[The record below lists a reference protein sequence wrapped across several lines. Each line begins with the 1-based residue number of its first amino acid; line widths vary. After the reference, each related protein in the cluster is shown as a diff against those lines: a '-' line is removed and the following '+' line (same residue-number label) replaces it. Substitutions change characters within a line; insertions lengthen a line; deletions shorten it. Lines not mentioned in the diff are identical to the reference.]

1 MSKTKEAFKL
11 IVQRGE
17 EKEKGYL
24 FDEFRYRYYV
34 IATNDFE
41 TSPEEIIHFP
51 NQRENSENYNKELK
65 MGLDWNMFP
74 LEDFSANSL
83 FFEPNILV
91 YNLSIALKYLV
102 LKGNWIKKLFIHI
115 KPLQNLKKIAR
126 KALTSKGRYFKL
138 RFK

>member
-1 MSKTKEAFKL
+1 MSKTKEAFTL

-51 NQRENSENYNKELK
+51 NQRENSENYNNELK
-65 MGLDWNMFP
+65 TGFGLEYFP
-74 LEDFSANSL
+74 
-83 FFEPNILV
+83 
-91 YNLSIALKYLV
+91 
-102 LKGNWIKKLFIHI
+102 
-115 KPLQNLKKIAR
+115 
-126 KALTSKGRYFKL
+126 T
-138 RFK
+138 